1 MRILI
6 EPSGHTLHSAGDVA
20 MLQAVASRL
29 GQLWPK
35 ASFQTFSGTPDL
47 VRRYCRNIQPL
58 AVAGRLAWGAGF
70 LGGRLSEYLPGGLSA
85 FALKLERQ
93 FRHRLPSIMELLLAV
108 KLRLKGDRI
117 DTLRVFLEAVSKAHL
132 VVVAG
137 MGGIADAFRNYA
149 LSLLETLDLA
159 IRSGAFTAMVGQGVG
174 PIRDPVLLGRAKAVL
189 PRVDFIAL
197 REARASGPL
206 LRSLGVAP
214 DKTTVTGDDAI
225 EVAYQLRSEEL
236 GTGLGVNLRMAKYA
250 EVDWQDLQRVR
261 QVLQEAA
268 RQHQAPMIPVPIS
281 QDREEADLDAIRHII
296 AGYGETPTAAD
307 LNSPRQVIKQIQRC
321 RVVAT
326 GSYHAAVFALAQG
339 IPVVCMAN
347 SAYYED
353 KFLGLADQF
362 GGGCEVVVL
371 RDRGLPANLTG
382 AIEEA
387 WRLAGQLRPR
397 LLARAAQQTEQGHA
411 AYRRIYELFKSRPGR
426 GDTTLAETA

>member
-20 MLQAVASRL
+20 MLQAAASRL

-58 AVAGRLAWGAGF
+58 GVAGRLAWGAGF
-70 LGGRLSEYLPGGLSA
+70 LGGRLSEYLPGRLSA

-93 FRHRLPSIMELLLAV
+93 FRYRWPSIMELLLAV

-117 DTLRVFLEAVSKAHL
+117 DALRGFLEAVSKADL

-149 LSLLETLDLA
+149 LGLLETLDLA
-159 IRSGAFTAMVGQGVG
+159 IRGGAFTAMVGQGMG
-174 PIRDPVLLGRAKAVL
+174 PIHDPVLLGRAKAVL
-189 PRVDFIAL
+189 PRVDLIAL

-214 DKTTVTGDDAI
+214 DQITVTGDDAI
-225 EVAYQLRSEEL
+225 ETACRLRSEEL
-236 GTGLGVNLRMAKYA
+236 GTGLGVNLRVAKYA
-250 EVDWQDLQRVR
+250 EVRRQDVQRVG
-261 QVLQEAA
+261 QVIQDAA

-281 QDREEADLDAIRHII
+281 QDREEADLDAIRYIM
-296 AGYGETPTAAD
+296 AGCGETPAAAD
-307 LNSPRQVIKQIQRC
+307 LVSPQQVIQQIQRC
-321 RVVAT
+321 RVVVT

-362 GGGCEVVVL
+362 GVGCEVVFL
-371 RDRGLPANLTG
+371 RDRGLPRKLTG
-382 AIEEA
+382 AIEGA
-387 WRLAGQLRPR
+387 WRSAGQVRPQ
-397 LLARAAQQTEQGHA
+397 LLVKAAQQIEQGHA
-411 AYRRIYELFKSRPGR
+411 AYRRIYELFMSRPGR
-426 GDTTLAETA
+426 RDNTLAETG